1 MKLLDRVAIVTGG
14 SGCIGRSIVEEFAK
28 EGADVVFTYLK
39 DKTNADDLILRT
51 EQYKRKII
59 GLQCDVRNFEDVKNV
74 VDTTIKEFNKID
86 ILVNN
91 AGTAVQNYIENLD
104 ESGWDITID
113 TDLKGPY
120 FLTRLV
126 VPIMKKQSFGKIIN
140 ISSHVGFSAIPRHS
154 VHGAAKAGLIGFSK
168 NLAVELA
175 PYKIN
180 VNVIAPG
187 TIETSNFPTDYYK
200 KISNFI
206 PMKRV
211 GKPTDVARAAV
222 FLASSDSDFIA
233 GDVLVVDGAHSLVV
247 RYD

>member
-14 SGCIGRSIVEEFAK
+14 SGNIGRAIVEEFTK
-28 EGADVVFTYLK
+28 EGADVVFTYLT
-39 DKTNADDLILRT
+39 DKNNADMLELKCKP
-51 EQYKRKII
+51 YKRNVI
-59 GLQCDVRNFEDVKNV
+59 GMKCDVRNFEDVKKV
-74 VDTTIKEFNKID
+74 VDFTVEKFNKID

-91 AGTAVQNYIENLD
+91 AGTAVQENVENITED
-104 ESGWDITID
+104 GWKMTID
-113 TDLKGPY
+113 TDLRGPFY
-120 FLTRLV
+120 FSKLIA
-126 VPIMKKQSFGKIIN
+126 PIMKKQMSGKIIN
-140 ISSHVGFSAIPRHS
+140 ISSHVGTSAIPRHS
-154 VHGAAKAGLIGFSK
+154 AHGAAKAGLIGFSK

-187 TIETSNFPTDYYK
+187 TIETNKFPPDYYK
-200 KISNFI
+200 RVSNLI

-211 GKPTDVARAAV
+211 GKPVDVAKATV

-233 GDVLVVDGAHSLVV
+233 GDTLVIDGAHSLIV